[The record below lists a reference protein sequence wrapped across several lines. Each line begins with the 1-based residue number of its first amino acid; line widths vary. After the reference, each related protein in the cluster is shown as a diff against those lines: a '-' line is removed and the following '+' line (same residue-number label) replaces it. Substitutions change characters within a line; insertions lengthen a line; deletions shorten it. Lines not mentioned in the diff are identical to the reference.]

1 MAFDH
6 PHKLTLKRRRT
17 TAGCCFSDL
26 PIVRDRRGRII
37 YKWDAYY
44 SDCDDPRDQ
53 RKRDVWELAEVLD
66 ADRLRAAEAREITS
80 EARQRRLDAI
90 HIDPAEKG
98 HCHPTDD
105 IEDNGAALTAT
116 TADHASSMTAT

>member
-6 PHKLTLKRRRT
+6 PHQLTLKRRRT
-17 TAGCCFSDL
+17 TAGSCFSDL

-53 RKRDVWELAEVLD
+53 QKRDVWELAEVLNSE
-66 ADRLRAAEAREITS
+66 RRRTAEARETNT

-90 HIDPAEKG
+90 HIAPTVKG
-98 HCHPTDD
+98 HYHPTDD
-105 IEDNGAALTAT
+105 VEDNGDALTAT
-116 TADHASSMTAT
+116 TADYASSMTAT